1 MKVKAYTNSC
11 VTSVNVKITTVRIP
25 DVDIGIMSLRNAPQR
40 ERPSTIAASS
50 RSRGI
55 DLKNPISSHVEN
67 GMVKLGY
74 TRMIDQSE
82 SCRPSIATTFES
94 GMNSSVGGTR

>member
-25 DVDIGIMSLRNAPQR
+25 DVDIGIMSLTNAPQR

-55 DLKNPISSHVEN
+55 DLKKPMSSQVEK

-74 TRMIDQSE
+74 TTMIDQSE
-82 SCRPSIATTFES
+82 SCRWSSETTFDS
-94 GMNSSVGGTR
+94 GMKRSVGGMR